1 MRSIIFVSIPLS
13 CQLVS
18 AQAFGEAQGI
28 SNVDWQ
34 LGMRNANAT
43 GTASIPG
50 YNVTAK
56 YPGERS
62 DNWTVSISV
71 SSDIPGGNTA
81 GGQFVT
87 GTQIEWTAP
96 QGLIGSADP
105 SWFLCRTAYSSSKL
119 MGSQSAPSQG
129 SCNGILSDNCWSD
142 LQESL
147 EAGGQ
152 CQNNTLPPSCTDELG
167 LSDGEGFGLT
177 SGNFNSLLFPRSNS
191 FTHHDTA
198 RPIKSNSSDSTSL
211 QLRFGDE
218 SHELGNFTAYDSAIR
233 QIWVVVTGFAQAGS
247 DNAHPRGSAGQPG
260 SVACIQASE
269 VQRDSRDFEDIASIA
284 PLSLMRI
291 LAGVTLVL
299 ALI

>member
-18 AQAFGEAQGI
+18 AQAFGEAEGI

-87 GTQIEWTAP
+87 GTQVEWTAP

-119 MGSQSAPSQG
+119 MGSESAPSQG
-129 SCNGILSDNCWSD
+129 SCDGILSDNCWSD

-177 SGNFNSLLFPRSNS
+177 S
-191 FTHHDTA
+191 A

-211 QLRFGDE
+211 QLRFGHE

-269 VQRDSRDFEDIASIA
+269 IQRDSRDFEDTASIA

>member
-1 MRSIIFVSIPLS
+1 MKRIIFISIPLS

-18 AQAFGEAQGI
+18 AQAFSEAQGI
-28 SNVDWQ
+28 SNSDWQ

-119 MGSQSAPSQG
+119 MGSESAPSQG

-177 SGNFNSLLFPRSNS
+177 TGIFNSLLFSRTLLLTMIQHVPSKAIAVTAHRFSYGLAMELTNLEILPLTTAPS
-191 FTHHDTA
+191 DKSGSWSQDSPKLAVITHIQGALPANQEALHASKPVRFRETA
-198 RPIKSNSSDSTSL
+198 ET
-211 QLRFGDE
+211 LR
-218 SHELGNFTAYDSAIR
+218 I
-233 QIWVVVTGFAQAGS
+233 QQAL
-247 DNAHPRGSAGQPG
+247 HLYR
-260 SVACIQASE
+260 
-269 VQRDSRDFEDIASIA
+269 
-284 PLSLMRI
+284 
-291 LAGVTLVL
+291 
-299 ALI
+299 